1 MEPRVYKVTRPL
13 QQIFLLQRFF
23 ILKVKLSGKDAL
35 ENLKEH
41 IAQKKF
47 SQFTFCAICGLELQ
61 TVAFTERM
69 I

>member
-23 ILKVKLSGKDAL
+23 ILKVKLSGKDVL

-41 IAQKKF
+41 IAQKNF
-47 SQFTFCAICGLELQ
+47 SQFTFCAMELD
-61 TVAFTERM
+61 EILLCNMRS
-69 I
+69 

>member
-23 ILKVKLSGKDAL
+23 ILKVKLSGKDVL

-47 SQFTFCAICGLELQ
+47 SQFTFCAMEMKLKNRGSHC
-61 TVAFTERM
+61 
-69 I
+69 